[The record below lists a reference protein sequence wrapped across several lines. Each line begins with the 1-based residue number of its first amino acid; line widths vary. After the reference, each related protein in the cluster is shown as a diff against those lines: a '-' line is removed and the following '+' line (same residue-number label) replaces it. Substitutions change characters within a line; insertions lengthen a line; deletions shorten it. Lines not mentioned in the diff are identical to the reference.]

1 MSWQEEMKELVQKHA
16 KKETEPKPKK
26 QATTQEA
33 RNNPRA
39 PHNQPFQWRRQ
50 KAEKE

>member
-1 MSWQEEMKELVQKHA
+1 VQKHA

-26 QATTQEA
+26 SAPTQEA

-39 PHNQPFQWRRQ
+39 PHNQPFQMGWQ
-50 KAEKE
+50 KEEKK